1 MAYNTQD
8 AVNTI
13 LRLKGN
19 WLNANAEGDT
29 KKTAQIANEA
39 QNYYGQ
45 MRENGDTKLADTLY
59 NSGYD
64 ASKKYVNDYFAQ
76 SGKSA
81 IRPYFYGL
89 GSKYGL
95 SQSDIDNALQYND
108 TTGEVSLGGKN
119 IGKPSAVGSNGVS
132 YWDNSTLDNAFKNY
146 VQDTGKSQT
155 TSSLVGQQQSNLFDH
170 YNNLMKTYGQDY
182 KDYMDMVKTNPF
194 STDEAKA
201 ILGKYNLSAIQGRNN
216 QLALGTASNG
226 GNVDSY
232 SAANAMRQQAA
243 LYSQAQQ
250 NVLDA
255 YNAKVQNA
263 ANSTQKIEQARK
275 ILSDMGVQIDNAFN
289 RDETAKNNEVQRNET
304 VLNGKVSRDATT
316 AQVTGQIPKGML
328 YSSNPFFDD
337 NGNPIEDIDYKK
349 VIEQAIARG
358 DTQTAQ
364 AARVARGVKI
374 WNNYSK
380 YGQYDDGDY
389 GVPNTQT
396 EDARQFDAQI
406 KNSTDLAKMGYEHE
420 ERMPGIEADN
430 TIRVNDASA
439 KNEMDVANNQSRN
452 NIAEAN
458 NTSRNNIAEANNA
471 SRNAR
476 AEATS
481 ATSDAINAYNQT
493 GGGIGGSSSKSSS
506 KSSSGIDLTTTD
518 ENVDTDWNEFYN
530 SFSDKPKV
538 QQFLNDYIKRIYDD
552 ADTNNYSQ
560 TQNENRIIERIKN
573 NTEQYDIEVDDAK
586 RILNRFGMNTGW
598 LDNYRNRW
606 GLNSGKGMIKVK

>member
-1 MAYNTQD
+1 
-8 AVNTI
+8 
-13 LRLKGN
+13 
-19 WLNANAEGDT
+19 
-29 KKTAQIANEA
+29 
-39 QNYYGQ
+39 

-170 YNNLMKTYGQDY
+170 YNDLMKTNTQDY
-182 KDYMDMVKTNPF
+182 NDYMNLVKANPF

-255 YNAKVQNA
+255 YNAKVQSA
-263 ANSTQKIEQARK
+263 YNSTQKIEQARK

-337 NGNPIEDIDYKK
+337 NGNPIENIDYKK

-396 EDARQFDAQI
+396 EDARQFDAEL
-406 KNSTDLAKMGYEHE
+406 KNSKDIAQMGYDHE
-420 ERMPGIEADN
+420 ERMPGIEADNTIRINNNQADN

-439 KNEMDVANNQSRN
+439 KNEMAV
-452 NIAEAN
+452 
-458 NTSRNNIAEANNA
+458 ANNA
-471 SRNAR
+471 SKNTI
-476 AEATS
+476 AEKTS
-481 ATSDAINAYNQT
+481 EINNTVNAYKQT
-493 GGGIGGSSSKSSS
+493 DGVLGGNTDSSSNSSKSSKNGS
-506 KSSSGIDLTTTD
+506 QVDGITKEFFNSWIQRNNNAAQEMGKKDMFIVNADGTYKINPAIPDNYKKVLTMNTANTDGLTDEQRIDLLHSVGLTD
-518 ENVDTDWNEFYN
+518 DDIYN
-530 SFSDKPKV
+530 AGS
-538 QQFLNDYIKRIYDD
+538 LIK
-552 ADTNNYSQ
+552 
-560 TQNENRIIERIKN
+560 
-573 NTEQYDIEVDDAK
+573 
-586 RILNRFGMNTGW
+586 
-598 LDNYRNRW
+598 
-606 GLNSGKGMIKVK
+606 

>member
-170 YNNLMKTYGQDY
+170 YNDLMKTYGQDY

-316 AQVTGQIPKGML
+316 AQVTGQIPKSMQ
-328 YSSNPFFDD
+328 YSSNPFFDE
-337 NGNPIEDIDYKK
+337 NGKPIEDIDYKK

-396 EDARQFDAQI
+396 EDARQFDAEL
-406 KNSTDLAKMGYEHE
+406 KNSKDIAQMGYEHE

-439 KNEMDVANNQSRN
+439 KNEMDVANNKSRNNIAEANNNSRN

-458 NTSRNNIAEANNA
+458 NTSKNNIAENTAKSN
-471 SRNAR
+471 
-476 AEATS
+476 
-481 ATSDAINAYNQT
+481 DAINEYNQT
-493 GGGIGGSSSKSSS
+493 SGAVGANGSSTGQVSGLDSSFLKDWVKQNNKRS
-506 KSSSGIDLTTTD
+506 QTSSGMDILQKNSAGQYQVNPSIPSGQKKMLIA
-518 ENVDTDWNEFYN
+518 NV
-530 SFSDKPKV
+530 
-538 QQFLNDYIKRIYDD
+538 LNDTSIAQNHKLPLLKSIGISDNEIYEV
-552 ADTNNYSQ
+552 
-560 TQNENRIIERIKN
+560 TQ
-573 NTEQYDIEVDDAK
+573 Q
-586 RILNRFGMNTGW
+586 
-598 LDNYRNRW
+598 
-606 GLNSGKGMIKVK
+606 

>member
-45 MRENGDTKLADTLY
+45 MRENGNTKLADTLY

-119 IGKPSAVGSNGVS
+119 IGKPSAIGSNGVS
-132 YWDNSTLDNAFKNY
+132 YWDNTTLDNAFKNY

-170 YNNLMKTYGQDY
+170 YNDLMKTNTQDY
-182 KDYMDMVKTNPF
+182 NDYMNLVKANPF

-232 SAANAMRQQAA
+232 SAANAM
-243 LYSQAQQ
+243 
-250 NVLDA
+250 
-255 YNAKVQNA
+255 
-263 ANSTQKIEQARK
+263 
-275 ILSDMGVQIDNAFN
+275 
-289 RDETAKNNEVQRNET
+289 
-304 VLNGKVSRDATT
+304 
-316 AQVTGQIPKGML
+316 
-328 YSSNPFFDD
+328 
-337 NGNPIEDIDYKK
+337 
-349 VIEQAIARG
+349 
-358 DTQTAQ
+358 
-364 AARVARGVKI
+364 
-374 WNNYSK
+374 
-380 YGQYDDGDY
+380 
-389 GVPNTQT
+389 
-396 EDARQFDAQI
+396 
-406 KNSTDLAKMGYEHE
+406 
-420 ERMPGIEADN
+420 
-430 TIRVNDASA
+430 
-439 KNEMDVANNQSRN
+439 
-452 NIAEAN
+452 
-458 NTSRNNIAEANNA
+458 
-471 SRNAR
+471 
-476 AEATS
+476 
-481 ATSDAINAYNQT
+481 
-493 GGGIGGSSSKSSS
+493 
-506 KSSSGIDLTTTD
+506 
-518 ENVDTDWNEFYN
+518 
-530 SFSDKPKV
+530 
-538 QQFLNDYIKRIYDD
+538 
-552 ADTNNYSQ
+552 
-560 TQNENRIIERIKN
+560 
-573 NTEQYDIEVDDAK
+573 
-586 RILNRFGMNTGW
+586 
-598 LDNYRNRW
+598 
-606 GLNSGKGMIKVK
+606 